1 MAVRRFNDITYPVP
15 GQDTAVETLRP
26 GAKFVLGQDG
36 YNSEGYACTI
46 LEDPENREPPT
57 KQEVLDEIKR
67 EEEIWDYYQ
76 YERDRADNFPTGSHQ
91 LDMLYHDIKNGNLEN
106 GTWIQAIDA
115 VREEFPKPE
124 KPIPP
129 NDYK

>member
-26 GAKFVLGQDG
+26 GAQFVLGDDG
-36 YNSEGYACTI
+36 YNSGGYACTI
-46 LEDPENREPPT
+46 LSDPENREPPT

-115 VREEFPKPE
+115 VKESFPKPT
-124 KPIPP
+124 KPVPQSL
-129 NDYK
+129 